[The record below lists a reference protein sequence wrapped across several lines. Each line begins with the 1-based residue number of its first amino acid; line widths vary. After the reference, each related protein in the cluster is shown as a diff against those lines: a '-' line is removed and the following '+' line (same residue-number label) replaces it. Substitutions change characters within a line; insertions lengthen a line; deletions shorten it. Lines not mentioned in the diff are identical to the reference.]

1 MHLRRAPLTA
11 ILTAVLATAG
21 TTACAAAAPTA
32 APAQTVTHAAQ
43 NATPAAQNATPAAQQ
58 ATPAALAAQAP
69 ATAAVPWSSV
79 GPGWV
84 LAQYTTSQPEGGPDG
99 PETLDLVSP
108 SGTVY
113 QLARWPAARSAPVL
127 IAWSPD
133 GKRALFQVFS
143 GQGGAE
149 QLTLATGQVSTFAI
163 QGGANPIGY
172 TVPDGLNILGGRPP
186 SYDSS
191 LARYSLSGR
200 LTSSLGSSTDGRVL
214 YQPSGTAFLT
224 GAGDGVKLVSNDGTL
239 VRDLPVPGTAANTC
253 NPIRWWTAST
263 VLASCAPQDSASAQL
278 WLVPVGGAR
287 PQALTPVRAAR
298 SGDLG
303 DLDAWALP
311 SGLYLQSAGPC
322 GVLQIFRQAP
332 GGSITLVKVPQTEG
346 DNHVL
351 TALGARLLI
360 QAPTSCVGSNSL
372 LWFNPGTGA
381 EQWLIRAPGNVTG
394 VVVALPFY
402 SRQNGHV

>member
-1 MHLRRAPLTA
+1 MHLRRASLTA

-21 TTACAAAAPTA
+21 TTACAAAA
-32 APAQTVTHAAQ
+32 AQT
-43 NATPAAQNATPAAQQ
+43 ATPATPATPATA
-58 ATPAALAAQAP
+58 ATLTTAT
-69 ATAAVPWSSV
+69 TAAVPWSRV

-84 LAQYTTSQPEGGPDG
+84 LAEYTTAHPEGGAAG

-113 QLARWPAARSAPVL
+113 QLARWPDSRSAPNL

-133 GKRALFQVFS
+133 GKRALFQVFT
-143 GQGGAE
+143 GKGGAE
-149 QLTLATGQVSTFAI
+149 QLTLATGRTSTFLI
-163 QGGANPIGY
+163 QGAANPIGY
-172 TVPDGLNILGGRPP
+172 TLPDGLNILAGRPAG
-186 SYDSS
+186 SDIS

-200 LTSSLGSSTDGRVL
+200 LTRSLGSSTGGTVL
-214 YQPSGTAFLT
+214 YQPSGAAFLT
-224 GAGDGVKLVSNDGTL
+224 GAGHGLKLVSNNGTL
-239 VRDLPVPGTAANTC
+239 VRNLPVPGTAANTC
-253 NPIRWWTAST
+253 NPVRWWTAST
-263 VLASCAPQDSASAQL
+263 VLASCAPPESAGPQL
-278 WLVPVGGAR
+278 WLVPAGGGR
-287 PQALTPVRAAR
+287 PQALTPVRKVS

-303 DLDAWALP
+303 DLDAWTLS

-322 GVLQIFRQAP
+322 GVLQIFRQAR
-332 GGSITLVKVPQTEG
+332 GGSITLVKVPRTEG

-381 EQWLIRAPGNVTG
+381 EQWLIRAPANVVG
-394 VVVALPFY
+394 VVAALPFY
-402 SRQNGHV
+402 SRQNANL